1 MRQPRRTFRYD
12 DNTTPAEARLVAILP
27 FDTEDPGEVWNQEI
41 WFAPVDEGF
50 FLTDT
55 SRPPGSK
62 PTRHTTFRK
71 ALSLAVKNGG
81 WG

>member
-1 MRQPRRTFRYD
+1 MRQPQRIFNHLGDEPVT
-12 DNTTPAEARLVAILP
+12 ARLVAILP

-41 WFAPVDEGF
+41 WFAPVDGGF

-55 SRPPGSK
+55 ARPDGWI

-71 ALSLAVKNGG
+71 ALSQAVKHGG